1 MVRFRVLPLQTR
13 LRSAWRGSSFVAISY
28 RLDSLLYR
36 SPFFLYFLFQKVF
49 VEKQERIAFIKSYN
63 TAARA
68 TFAVHQANV
77 YS

>member
-36 SPFFLYFLFQKVF
+36 SLFLYFLFQKVF